1 MQKAN
6 NNFTVEALVAKYR
19 NFVDEHCP
27 KSCEFDGVHEFV
39 MPYNDEAEEQ
49 LLATLYKRV
58 AGENADQAILE
69 ALSKYVA
76 DFYVD
81 ALKETEL
88 VFLANHFSEVSES
101 IFDCLY
107 HNLRTTLDFSL
118 EKPSKVAYDT
128 LTTAKIGTGKTIFIA
143 NSGFGDIAMLFPG
156 CTIKGYSSEEENY
169 KSEAWAL
176 GQIRLFAAGIKSE
189 IKPFYEDTKNSQ
201 YMSDVDI
208 AIFGTDDC
216 YSDLF
221 FNGSEH
227 LFLYMKPNSEFL
239 LFLDKQNAAGNSM
252 AGLTKMLVEKKCIYS
267 IVSFEEPNAILSTT
281 QTTICVRANKST
293 SDVVCIKNNA
303 TGEQMQ
309 LSANMLDPTILWPSY
324 YLTAKPKEG
333 ISLSEI
339 VSFLDFRP
347 KKKEDIVF
355 KKTTFNDE
363 KECIEWILSDKEK
376 TIPVIA
382 PINLSTGYEDAE
394 LYEAQLKQA
403 GDPLF
408 EKLLGWLGK
417 ISQPCV
423 FCYGRKDKFI
433 AGYIRKIPSEGI
445 VAYRQ
450 LVCLVPKKGI
460 DVRYVAALLLTPEVR
475 NQIISICEGEVDAH
489 LFPLIMDK
497 IIVPNHTD
505 LERATF
511 LSEANYNAF
520 ESSRKELEQEH
531 KSYIKAVHMR
541 KHALTQSASSI
552 EATFYALNAYRERKE
567 GTISDNERISR
578 IAQTTVK
585 DAFEYLSKATKDLLV
600 KLDHI
605 ADVEYTFNKPEW
617 INPEE
622 FVESY
627 IQKHEN
633 GWVNFKPVVKWAK
646 GHNLAD
652 KDLTDLSGETIL
664 HKGEPIYTMM
674 FPRDALKQIL
684 DNIVSNAISHGFI
697 DKSCHNYQLRFSW
710 EIDGTTLKI
719 CVENNGAPIPSD
731 RSTSSLLEYGVS
743 TSLNSNGHH
752 GIGCNEIDGI
762 MRKYDGKIELVS
774 SPDDEFRVKYILT
787 FNRIFSKLFRY
798 ERLRF
803 RLNPSSLG

>member
-1 MQKAN
+1 MQTVN

-27 KSCEFDGVHEFV
+27 KSCESDGVHKFD

-156 CTIKGYSSEEENY
+156 CTIKGYSSEEEICKN
-169 KSEAWAL
+169 KVWAL

-189 IKPFYEDTKNSQ
+189 IKQYSKDTENSQ
-201 YMSDVDI
+201 YMADIDI
-208 AIFGTDDC
+208 AIFGATENSSC
-216 YSDLF
+216 IKAEMLF
-221 FNGSEH
+221 TF
-227 LFLYMKPNSEFL
+227 MPQNSESM
-239 LFLDKQNAAGNSM
+239 LFMNKREAVDLSLANFTTKLAKDKQ
-252 AGLTKMLVEKKCIYS
+252 IYS
-267 IVSFEEPNAILSTT
+267 IVSLKETEETQARSTEKR
-281 QTTICVRANKST
+281 IFLHVNKAVNS
-293 SDVVCIKNNA
+293 SICIKNA
-303 TGEQMQ
+303 VTGKETKISPD
-309 LSANMLDPTILWPSY
+309 LLNPEILWPSY

-333 ISLSEI
+333 MSLSEI
-339 VSFLDFRP
+339 VSFQDLKP
-347 KKKEDIVF
+347 KNKEDIVF
-355 KKTTFNDE
+355 KKTRFNDE

-376 TIPVIA
+376 NILVVA
-382 PINLSTGYEDAE
+382 PTNLSTRYEDAKLCKE
-394 LYEAQLKQA
+394 NLHPA
-403 GDPLF
+403 GTPLF
-408 EKLLGWLGK
+408 EKQLGLLSN
-417 ISQPCV
+417 IMQPCV
-423 FCYGRKDKFI
+423 LLFGRKDKLV
-433 AGYIRKIPSEGI
+433 AGYIKDLPSEGI
-445 VAYRQ
+445 VAYW
-450 LVCLVPKKGI
+450 LFACLVPKEGI

-475 NQIISICEGEVDAH
+475 NQIISICEGEVDAQ
-489 LFPLIMDK
+489 LFPLIKDK

-531 KSYIKAVHMR
+531 ESYIKAVRMR
-541 KHALTQSASSI
+541 KHALTQSASAI
-552 EATFYALNAYRERKE
+552 EATFYALNAYRERQN
-567 GTISDNERISR
+567 GTISDNERISH
-578 IAQTTVK
+578 IKQTTVK
-585 DAFEYLSKATKDLLV
+585 DAFEYLSMATKDLLV

-605 ADVEYTFNKPEW
+605 ADVEYTFTKPEW

-697 DKSCHNYQLRFSW
+697 DKSYHNYQLRFSW
-710 EIDGTTLKI
+710 ETDGTALKM

-752 GIGCNEIDGI
+752 GIGCNEIDSI

-787 FNRIFSKLFRY
+787 FNRTNILKTL
-798 ERLRF
+798 
-803 RLNPSSLG
+803 

>member
-1 MQKAN
+1 MQTVN

-27 KSCEFDGVHEFV
+27 KSCESDGVHEFA

-58 AGENADQAILE
+58 AGENADSNILE
-69 ALSKYVA
+69 ALSKYTEE
-76 DFYVD
+76 FY
-81 ALKETEL
+81 AKGLNETEL
-88 VFLANHFSEVSES
+88 TFLTNNFAEVSTY
-101 IFDCLY
+101 IFSYFADKYYREHLV
-107 HNLRTTLDFSL
+107 SL
-118 EKPSKVAYDT
+118 LNKPTKKVNEIIAS
-128 LTTAKIGTGKTIFIA
+128 AKIEDGETIFIA
-143 NSGFGDIAMLFPG
+143 NSGFGDLAMLFPN
-156 CTIKGYSSEEENY
+156 CIIKGYSFVVKRPYINEI
-169 KSEAWAL
+169 WAL

-208 AIFGTDDC
+208 AIFG
-216 YSDLF
+216 YSYLF

-227 LFLYMKPNSEFL
+227 LFQYMKPNSEFL

-252 AGLTKMLVEKKCIYS
+252 AGLGKMLVEKKCIYS
-267 IVSFEEPNAILSTT
+267 IVSFEEPNTILSTT
-281 QTTICVRANKST
+281 KTTICVRANKST

-324 YLTAKPKEG
+324 YLTEKPKEG

-347 KKKEDIVF
+347 KKKEDLVF

-382 PINLSTGYEDAE
+382 PINLSTRYEDAE

-408 EKLLGWLGK
+408 EKFLGWLGK
-417 ISQPCV
+417 ISRPCV
-423 FCYGRKDKFI
+423 FCYGRKDKFV

-475 NQIISICEGEVDAH
+475 NQIISICEGEVDAQ

-531 KSYIKAVHMR
+531 KSYIKAVRMR

-552 EATFYALNAYRERKE
+552 KATFNALNAYRISQN
-567 GTISDNERISR
+567 GTISDNERITP
-578 IAQTTVK
+578 IKQTTVK
-585 DAFEYLSKATKDLLV
+585 DAFEYLSSATKDLLV

-605 ADVEYTFNKPEW
+605 ADVEYTFTKPEW

-633 GWVNFKPVVKWAK
+633 GWVNFKPVVTWSK
-646 GHNLAD
+646 GHNLA
-652 KDLTDLSGETIL
+652 KQDLKDLSGEIIL
-664 HKGEPIYTMM
+664 HKGEPIHTML
-674 FPRDALKQIL
+674 FPKDALKQVL
-684 DNIVSNAISHGFI
+684 DNIVSNAISHGFK
-697 DKSCHNYQLRFSW
+697 DESRNDYLLRFSW
-710 EIDGTTLKI
+710 ETDGIALKM
-719 CVENNGAPIPSD
+719 CVENNGLPIPAD

-762 MRKYDGKIELVS
+762 MRKYDGNVELVP
-774 SPDDEFRVKYILT
+774 SPEDEFKVKYVLT
-787 FNRIFSKLFRY
+787 FNRTNTLKTL
-798 ERLRF
+798 
-803 RLNPSSLG
+803 

>member
-1 MQKAN
+1 MQTVN

-27 KSCEFDGVHEFV
+27 KESYWDPKEGNISGPLDPIDC
-39 MPYNDEAEEQ
+39 YAEAH
-49 LLATLYKRV
+49 LLVTLYKRI
-58 AGENADQAILE
+58 AGENTDQNILE
-69 ALSKYVA
+69 ALSKYTA
-76 DFYVD
+76 AFYTN
-81 ALKETEL
+81 ALNEEEMD
-88 VFLANHFSEVSES
+88 FLANHFSKVSTF
-101 IFDCLY
+101 IFNNFADKY
-107 HNLRTTLDFSL
+107 TKGWIGRPTQKVYEII
-118 EKPSKVAYDT
+118 EKLKKVEA
-128 LTTAKIGTGKTIFIA
+128 GKTIFIGGA
-143 NSGFGDIAMLFPG
+143 GLCDMALQFPN
-156 CTIKGYSSEEENY
+156 CTIKGYSEYDFFEEHIGDKEM
-169 KSEAWAL
+169 WAL

-189 IKPFYEDTKNSQ
+189 IKPFHEDTKNSQ

-208 AIFGTDDC
+208 AIFDTADR
-216 YSDLF
+216 YSYPF
-221 FNGSEH
+221 SNGSEH
-227 LFLYMKPNSEFL
+227 LFQYMKPNSKFL

-267 IVSFEEPNAILSTT
+267 IVSFEEPNAIFGTNTT
-281 QTTICVRANKST
+281 KTTICVCANKAVSN
-293 SDVVCIKNNA
+293 VVCIKNDA
-303 TGEQMQ
+303 TGDLIQ

-324 YLTAKPKEG
+324 YLTAKSKEG
-333 ISLSEI
+333 IALSEI
-339 VSFLDFRP
+339 VSFQDLKP
-347 KKKEDIVF
+347 KNMEDIVF

-376 TIPVIA
+376 NILVVA
-382 PINLSTGYEDAE
+382 PTNLSTRYEDAKLCKE
-394 LYEAQLKQA
+394 NLHPA

-408 EKLLGWLGK
+408 EKQLGLLCN
-417 ISQPCV
+417 IMQPCV
-423 FCYGRKDKFI
+423 LLYGRKDKLV
-433 AGYIRKIPSEGI
+433 AGYIKDLPSEGI

-450 LVCLVPKKGI
+450 FACLVPKEGI
-460 DVRYVAALLLTPEVR
+460 DVRYVAALLLTPEVK
-475 NQIISICEGEVDAH
+475 NQIMSICEGEVDAQ

-531 KSYIKAVHMR
+531 KSYIKAVRMR

-552 EATFYALNAYRERKE
+552 EATFYALNAYRERKN

-585 DAFEYLSKATKDLLV
+585 DAFEYLSMATKDLLV

-605 ADVEYTFNKPEW
+605 ADVEYTFTKPEW

-697 DKSCHNYQLRFSW
+697 DKSYHNYQLRFSW
-710 EIDGTTLKI
+710 ETDGTALKM

-752 GIGCNEIDGI
+752 GIGCNEIDSI

-787 FNRIFSKLFRY
+787 FNRTNILKTL
-798 ERLRF
+798 
-803 RLNPSSLG
+803 

>member
-1 MQKAN
+1 MQTVN

-27 KSCEFDGVHEFV
+27 KESYWDPKEGNISGPLDPIDC
-39 MPYNDEAEEQ
+39 YAEAH
-49 LLATLYKRV
+49 LLVTLYKRI
-58 AGENADQAILE
+58 AGENTDQNILE
-69 ALSKYVA
+69 ALSKYTA
-76 DFYVD
+76 AFYTN
-81 ALKETEL
+81 ALNEEEMD
-88 VFLANHFSEVSES
+88 FLANHFSKVSTF
-101 IFDCLY
+101 IFNNFADKY
-107 HNLRTTLDFSL
+107 TKGWIGRPTQKVYEII
-118 EKPSKVAYDT
+118 EKLKKVEA
-128 LTTAKIGTGKTIFIA
+128 GKTIFIGGA
-143 NSGFGDIAMLFPG
+143 GLCDMALLFPN
-156 CTIKGYSSEEENY
+156 CTIKGYSEYGFFEELSGDKEM
-169 KSEAWAL
+169 WAL

-189 IKPFYEDTKNSQ
+189 IKPFHEDTKNSQ

-208 AIFGTDDC
+208 AIFDTADR
-216 YSDLF
+216 YSYPF
-221 FNGSEH
+221 SNGSEH
-227 LFLYMKPNSEFL
+227 LFQYMKPNSKFL

-267 IVSFEEPNAILSTT
+267 IVSFEEPNAIFGTNTT
-281 QTTICVRANKST
+281 KTTICVCANKAVSN
-293 SDVVCIKNNA
+293 VVCIKNDA
-303 TGEQMQ
+303 TGDLIQ

-324 YLTAKPKEG
+324 YLTAKSKEG
-333 ISLSEI
+333 IALSEI
-339 VSFLDFRP
+339 VSFQDLKP
-347 KKKEDIVF
+347 KNMEDIVF

-376 TIPVIA
+376 NILVVA
-382 PINLSTGYEDAE
+382 PTNLSTRYEDAKLCKE
-394 LYEAQLKQA
+394 ILHPA

-408 EKLLGWLGK
+408 EKQLGLLCN
-417 ISQPCV
+417 IMQPCV
-423 FCYGRKDKFI
+423 LLYGRKDKLV
-433 AGYIRKIPSEGI
+433 AGYIKDLPSEGI

-450 LVCLVPKKGI
+450 FACLVPKEGI
-460 DVRYVAALLLTPEVR
+460 DVRYVAALLLTPEVK
-475 NQIISICEGEVDAH
+475 NQIMSICEGEVDAQ

-531 KSYIKAVHMR
+531 KSYIKAVRMR

-552 EATFYALNAYRERKE
+552 EATFYALNAYRERKN

-605 ADVEYTFNKPEW
+605 ADVEYTFTKPEW

-697 DKSCHNYQLRFSW
+697 DKSYHNYQLRFSW
-710 EIDGTTLKI
+710 ETDGTALKM

-787 FNRIFSKLFRY
+787 FNRTNILKTL
-798 ERLRF
+798 
-803 RLNPSSLG
+803 

>member
-1 MQKAN
+1 MQTVN

-27 KSCEFDGVHEFV
+27 KSCESDGVHKFD

-156 CTIKGYSSEEENY
+156 CTIKGYSSEEEICKN
-169 KSEAWAL
+169 KVWAL

-189 IKPFYEDTKNSQ
+189 IKQYSKDTENSQ
-201 YMSDVDI
+201 YMADIDI
-208 AIFGTDDC
+208 AIFGATENSSC
-216 YSDLF
+216 IKAEMLF
-221 FNGSEH
+221 TF
-227 LFLYMKPNSEFL
+227 MPQNSESM
-239 LFLDKQNAAGNSM
+239 LFMNKREAVDLSLANFTTKLAKDKQ
-252 AGLTKMLVEKKCIYS
+252 IYS
-267 IVSFEEPNAILSTT
+267 IVSLKETEETQARSTEKR
-281 QTTICVRANKST
+281 IFLHVNKAVNS
-293 SDVVCIKNNA
+293 SICIKNA
-303 TGEQMQ
+303 VTGKETKISPD
-309 LSANMLDPTILWPSY
+309 LLNPEILWPSY

-333 ISLSEI
+333 MSLSEI
-339 VSFLDFRP
+339 VSFQDLKP
-347 KKKEDIVF
+347 KNKEDIVF
-355 KKTTFNDE
+355 KKTRFNDE

-376 TIPVIA
+376 NILVVA
-382 PINLSTGYEDAE
+382 PTNLSTRYEDAKLCKE
-394 LYEAQLKQA
+394 NLHPA
-403 GDPLF
+403 GTPLF
-408 EKLLGWLGK
+408 EKQLGLLSN
-417 ISQPCV
+417 IMQPCV
-423 FCYGRKDKFI
+423 LLFGRKDKLV
-433 AGYIRKIPSEGI
+433 AGYIKDLPSEGI
-445 VAYRQ
+445 VAYW
-450 LVCLVPKKGI
+450 LFACLVPKEGI

-475 NQIISICEGEVDAH
+475 NQIISICEGEVDAQ

-531 KSYIKAVHMR
+531 ESYIKAVRMR
-541 KHALTQSASSI
+541 KHALTQSASAI
-552 EATFYALNAYRERKE
+552 EATFYALNAYRERQN
-567 GTISDNERISR
+567 GTISDNERISH
-578 IAQTTVK
+578 IKQTTVK
-585 DAFEYLSKATKDLLV
+585 DAFEYLSMATKDLLV

-605 ADVEYTFNKPEW
+605 ADVEYTFTKPEW

-664 HKGEPIYTMM
+664 HKGEPIYTIM

-697 DKSCHNYQLRFSW
+697 DKSYHNYQLRFSW
-710 EIDGTTLKI
+710 ETDGTALKM

-752 GIGCNEIDGI
+752 GIGCNEIDSI

-787 FNRIFSKLFRY
+787 FNRTNILKTL
-798 ERLRF
+798 
-803 RLNPSSLG
+803 

>member
-1 MQKAN
+1 MQTVN

-27 KSCEFDGVHEFV
+27 KSCESDGVHKFD

-76 DFYVD
+76 EFYVD

-156 CTIKGYSSEEENY
+156 CTIKGYSSEEEICKN
-169 KSEAWAL
+169 KVWAL

-189 IKPFYEDTKNSQ
+189 IKQYSKDTENSQ
-201 YMSDVDI
+201 YMADIDI
-208 AIFGTDDC
+208 AIFGATENSSC
-216 YSDLF
+216 IKAEMLF
-221 FNGSEH
+221 TF
-227 LFLYMKPNSEFL
+227 MPQNSESM
-239 LFLDKQNAAGNSM
+239 LFMNKREAVDLSLANFTTKLAKDKQ
-252 AGLTKMLVEKKCIYS
+252 IYS
-267 IVSFEEPNAILSTT
+267 IVSLKETEETQARSTEKR
-281 QTTICVRANKST
+281 IFLHVNKAVNS
-293 SDVVCIKNNA
+293 SICIKNA
-303 TGEQMQ
+303 VTGKETKISPD
-309 LSANMLDPTILWPSY
+309 LLNPEILWPSY

-333 ISLSEI
+333 MSLSEI
-339 VSFLDFRP
+339 VSFQDLKP
-347 KKKEDIVF
+347 KNKEDIVF
-355 KKTTFNDE
+355 KKTRFNDE

-376 TIPVIA
+376 NILVVA
-382 PINLSTGYEDAE
+382 PTNLSTRYEDAKLCKE
-394 LYEAQLKQA
+394 NLHPA
-403 GDPLF
+403 GTPLF
-408 EKLLGWLGK
+408 EKQLGLLSN
-417 ISQPCV
+417 IMQPCV
-423 FCYGRKDKFI
+423 LLFGRKDKLV
-433 AGYIRKIPSEGI
+433 AGYIKDLPSEGI
-445 VAYRQ
+445 VAYW
-450 LVCLVPKKGI
+450 LFACLVPKEGI

-475 NQIISICEGEVDAH
+475 NQIISICEGEVDAQ

-531 KSYIKAVHMR
+531 ESYIKAVRMR
-541 KHALTQSASSI
+541 KHALTQSASAI
-552 EATFYALNAYRERKE
+552 EATFYALNAYRERQN
-567 GTISDNERISR
+567 GTISDNERISH
-578 IAQTTVK
+578 IKQTTVK
-585 DAFEYLSKATKDLLV
+585 DAFEYLSMATKDLLV

-605 ADVEYTFNKPEW
+605 ADVEYTFTKPEW

-697 DKSCHNYQLRFSW
+697 DKSYHNYQLRFSW
-710 EIDGTTLKI
+710 ETDGTALKM

-752 GIGCNEIDGI
+752 GIGCNEIDSI

-787 FNRIFSKLFRY
+787 FNRTNILKTL
-798 ERLRF
+798 
-803 RLNPSSLG
+803 

>member
-1 MQKAN
+1 MQTVN

-27 KSCEFDGVHEFV
+27 KESYWDPKEGNISGPFD
-39 MPYNDEAEEQ
+39 PIDCYAEAH
-49 LLATLYKRV
+49 LLVTLYKRI
-58 AGENADQAILE
+58 AGENTDQNILE

-76 DFYVD
+76 AFYTN
-81 ALKETEL
+81 ALNEEEMD
-88 VFLANHFSEVSES
+88 FLANHFSKVSTF
-101 IFDCLY
+101 IFNNFADKY
-107 HNLRTTLDFSL
+107 TKGWISRPTQKVYEII
-118 EKPSKVAYDT
+118 EKLKKVEA
-128 LTTAKIGTGKTIFIA
+128 GKTIFIGGA
-143 NSGFGDIAMLFPG
+143 GLCDMALLFPN
-156 CTIKGYSSEEENY
+156 CTIKGYSEYGFFEELSGDKEM
-169 KSEAWAL
+169 WAL

-189 IKPFYEDTKNSQ
+189 IKPLYEDTKNSQ

-208 AIFGTDDC
+208 AIFDTADR
-216 YSDLF
+216 YSYPF
-221 FNGSEH
+221 SNGSEH
-227 LFLYMKPNSEFL
+227 LFQYMKPNSEFL

-267 IVSFEEPNAILSTT
+267 IVSFEEPNTILSTT
-281 QTTICVRANKST
+281 KTTICVRANKST

-324 YLTAKPKEG
+324 YLTEKPKEG

-347 KKKEDIVF
+347 KKKEDLVF

-408 EKLLGWLGK
+408 EKFLGWLGK
-417 ISQPCV
+417 ISLPCV
-423 FCYGRKDKFI
+423 FCYGRKDKFV

-475 NQIISICEGEVDAH
+475 NQIISICEGEVDAQ

-511 LSEANYNAF
+511 LSEANYQAIEASKKKME
-520 ESSRKELEQEH
+520 ESLNEK
-531 KSYIKAVHMR
+531 KSEYINEVRMR
-541 KHALTQSASSI
+541 KHDMRPHLRQMTSSERLMLYYLDNTNDIEDLIKLLKKQLFTSHNALQSLSELVEHLSNEERFGEPESVNLNDYFHNI
-552 EATFYALNAYRERKE
+552 EKNSE
-567 GTISDNERISR
+567 
-578 IAQTTVK
+578 
-585 DAFEYLSKATKDLLV
+585 
-600 KLDHI
+600 
-605 ADVEYTFNKPEW
+605 
-617 INPEE
+617 
-622 FVESY
+622 
-627 IQKHEN
+627 
-633 GWVNFKPVVKWAK
+633 VNFTIKVSCEKALAQKEKEIEELKEKNKKENVPSMQGMDEKSITECSLDVYIAPVDLDRIVNNIIENARRHGGLSDGRKTDYYISIDVKIDYQRDMYQIDFSNNGKPLPK
-646 GHNLAD
+646 GMTKERYGL
-652 KDLTDLSGETIL
+652 
-664 HKGEPIYTMM
+664 KGEKAGPNAGTGSGGY
-674 FPRDALKQIL
+674 
-684 DNIVSNAISHGFI
+684 IV
-697 DKSCHNYQLRFSW
+697 KSIVEHYGGDFDLFS
-710 EIDGTTLKI
+710 T
-719 CVENNGAPIPSD
+719 
-731 RSTSSLLEYGVS
+731 
-743 TSLNSNGHH
+743 
-752 GIGCNEIDGI
+752 DGI
-762 MRKYDGKIELVS
+762 TTIRIYLPKYL
-774 SPDDEFRVKYILT
+774 
-787 FNRIFSKLFRY
+787 
-798 ERLRF
+798 
-803 RLNPSSLG
+803 

>member
-1 MQKAN
+1 MQTVN

-27 KSCEFDGVHEFV
+27 KSCESDGVHKFD

-156 CTIKGYSSEEENY
+156 CTIKGYSSEEEICKN
-169 KSEAWAL
+169 KVWAL

-189 IKPFYEDTKNSQ
+189 IKQYSKDTENSQ
-201 YMSDVDI
+201 YMADIDI
-208 AIFGTDDC
+208 AIFGATENSSC
-216 YSDLF
+216 IKAEMLF
-221 FNGSEH
+221 TF
-227 LFLYMKPNSEFL
+227 MPQNSESM
-239 LFLDKQNAAGNSM
+239 LFMNKREAVDLSLANFTTKLAKDKQ
-252 AGLTKMLVEKKCIYS
+252 IYS
-267 IVSFEEPNAILSTT
+267 IVSLKETEETQARSTEKR
-281 QTTICVRANKST
+281 IFLHVNKAVNS
-293 SDVVCIKNNA
+293 SICIKNA
-303 TGEQMQ
+303 VTGKETKISPD
-309 LSANMLDPTILWPSY
+309 LLNPEILWPSY

-333 ISLSEI
+333 MSLSEI
-339 VSFLDFRP
+339 VSFQDLKP
-347 KKKEDIVF
+347 KNKEDIVF
-355 KKTTFNDE
+355 KKTRFNDE

-376 TIPVIA
+376 NILVVA
-382 PINLSTGYEDAE
+382 PTNLSTRYEDAKLCKE
-394 LYEAQLKQA
+394 NLHPA
-403 GDPLF
+403 GTPLF
-408 EKLLGWLGK
+408 EKQLGLLSN
-417 ISQPCV
+417 IMQPCV
-423 FCYGRKDKFI
+423 LLFGRKDKLV
-433 AGYIRKIPSEGI
+433 AGYIKDLPSEGI
-445 VAYRQ
+445 VAYW
-450 LVCLVPKKGI
+450 LFACLVPKEGI

-475 NQIISICEGEVDAH
+475 NQIISICEGEVDAQ

-531 KSYIKAVHMR
+531 ESYIKAVRMR
-541 KHALTQSASSI
+541 KHALTQSTSAI
-552 EATFYALNAYRERKE
+552 EATFYALNAYRERQN
-567 GTISDNERISR
+567 GTISDNERISH
-578 IAQTTVK
+578 IKQTTVK
-585 DAFEYLSKATKDLLV
+585 DAFEYLSMATKDLLV

-605 ADVEYTFNKPEW
+605 ADVEYTFTKPEW

-697 DKSCHNYQLRFSW
+697 DKSYHNYQLRFSW
-710 EIDGTTLKI
+710 ETDGTALKM

-752 GIGCNEIDGI
+752 GIGCNEIDSI

-787 FNRIFSKLFRY
+787 FNRTNILKTL
-798 ERLRF
+798 
-803 RLNPSSLG
+803 

>member
-1 MQKAN
+1 MQTVN

-27 KSCEFDGVHEFV
+27 KSCESDGVHEFA

-76 DFYVD
+76 DFYID

-88 VFLANHFSEVSES
+88 AFLANHFSEVSES

-128 LTTAKIGTGKTIFIA
+128 LSTAKIGTGKTIFIT

-156 CTIKGYSSEEENY
+156 CTIKGYSSEKEICKN
-169 KSEAWAL
+169 KVWAL

-189 IKPFYEDTKNSQ
+189 IKQYSKDTENSQ
-201 YMSDVDI
+201 YMADIDI
-208 AIFGTDDC
+208 AIFGATKISSC
-216 YSDLF
+216 IKAEMLF
-221 FNGSEH
+221 S
-227 LFLYMKPNSEFL
+227 LMPQNSEL
-239 LFLDKQNAAGNSM
+239 MLFMDKREAVDHSLANFTTKLAKDKQ
-252 AGLTKMLVEKKCIYS
+252 IYS
-267 IVSFEEPNAILSTT
+267 IVSLKETEETQAGSTEKR
-281 QTTICVRANKST
+281 IFLHVNKAVNS
-293 SDVVCIKNNA
+293 SICIKNA
-303 TGEQMQ
+303 VTGKETKISPD
-309 LSANMLDPTILWPSY
+309 LLNPEILWPSY

-333 ISLSEI
+333 MSLSEI
-339 VSFLDFRP
+339 VSFQDLKP
-347 KKKEDIVF
+347 KNKEDIVF
-355 KKTTFNDE
+355 KKTRFNDE

-376 TIPVIA
+376 NILVVA
-382 PINLSTGYEDAE
+382 PTNLSTRYEDTKLCKENLHPAD
-394 LYEAQLKQA
+394 
-403 GDPLF
+403 DPLF
-408 EKLLGWLGK
+408 EKQLGLFSN
-417 ISQPCV
+417 IMQPCV
-423 FCYGRKDKFI
+423 LLFGRKDKLV
-433 AGYIRKIPSEGI
+433 AGYIKDLPSEGI

-450 LVCLVPKKGI
+450 FACLVPKEGI
-460 DVRYVAALLLTPEVR
+460 DVRYVAALLLIPEVR
-475 NQIISICEGEVDAH
+475 NQIMSICEGEVDAQ

-531 KSYIKAVHMR
+531 KSYIKAVRMR
-541 KHALTQSASSI
+541 KHALTQSASAI
-552 EATFYALNAYRERKE
+552 EATFYALNAYRERQN

-578 IAQTTVK
+578 IKQTTVK
-585 DAFEYLSKATKDLLV
+585 DAFEYLSMATKDLLV

-605 ADVEYTFNKPEW
+605 ADVEYTFTKPEW

-622 FVESY
+622 FIESY

-633 GWVNFKPVVKWAK
+633 GWVNFKPVVKWTK

-664 HKGEPIYTMM
+664 RKGEPIYTMM

-684 DNIVSNAISHGFI
+684 DNIVSNAISHGFK
-697 DKSCHNYQLRFSW
+697 DESRNDYQLRFSW
-710 EIDGTTLKI
+710 ETDGIALKM
-719 CVENNGAPIPSD
+719 CVENNGLPIPAD

-774 SPDDEFRVKYILT
+774 SPDGEFRVKYILT
-787 FNRIFSKLFRY
+787 FNRTNILKTL
-798 ERLRF
+798 
-803 RLNPSSLG
+803 

>member
-1 MQKAN
+1 M
-6 NNFTVEALVAKYR
+6 
-19 NFVDEHCP
+19 
-27 KSCEFDGVHEFV
+27 
-39 MPYNDEAEEQ
+39 
-49 LLATLYKRV
+49 
-58 AGENADQAILE
+58 
-69 ALSKYVA
+69 
-76 DFYVD
+76 
-81 ALKETEL
+81 
-88 VFLANHFSEVSES
+88 
-101 IFDCLY
+101 
-107 HNLRTTLDFSL
+107 
-118 EKPSKVAYDT
+118 
-128 LTTAKIGTGKTIFIA
+128 LT
-143 NSGFGDIAMLFPG
+143 
-156 CTIKGYSSEEENY
+156 
-169 KSEAWAL
+169 
-176 GQIRLFAAGIKSE
+176 
-189 IKPFYEDTKNSQ
+189 
-201 YMSDVDI
+201 
-208 AIFGTDDC
+208 
-216 YSDLF
+216 
-221 FNGSEH
+221 
-227 LFLYMKPNSEFL
+227 
-239 LFLDKQNAAGNSM
+239 
-252 AGLTKMLVEKKCIYS
+252 
-267 IVSFEEPNAILSTT
+267 
-281 QTTICVRANKST
+281 
-293 SDVVCIKNNA
+293 
-303 TGEQMQ
+303 
-309 LSANMLDPTILWPSY
+309 
-324 YLTAKPKEG
+324 
-333 ISLSEI
+333 
-339 VSFLDFRP
+339 
-347 KKKEDIVF
+347 
-355 KKTTFNDE
+355 E
-363 KECIEWILSDKEK
+363 KEKWILSDKEK
-376 TIPVIA
+376 TIPVIV
-382 PINLSTGYEDAE
+382 PINLSSGYEDAE

-408 EKLLGWLGK
+408 EKFLGWLGK
-417 ISQPCV
+417 ISLPCV
-423 FCYGRKDKFI
+423 FCYGRKDKFV

-475 NQIISICEGEVDAH
+475 NQIISICEGEVDAQ

-531 KSYIKAVHMR
+531 KSYIKAVRMR

-552 EATFYALNAYRERKE
+552 EATFYALNAYRERKN

-605 ADVEYTFNKPEW
+605 ADVEYTFTKPEW

-697 DKSCHNYQLRFSW
+697 DKSYHNYQLRFSW
-710 EIDGTTLKI
+710 ETDGTALKM

-743 TSLNSNGHH
+743 TSLNSKGHH
-752 GIGCNEIDGI
+752 GIGCNEIDSI

-787 FNRIFSKLFRY
+787 FNRTNILKTL
-798 ERLRF
+798 
-803 RLNPSSLG
+803 

>member
-1 MQKAN
+1 MQTVN

-27 KSCEFDGVHEFV
+27 KSCESDGVHKFD

-156 CTIKGYSSEEENY
+156 CTIKGYSSEEEICKN
-169 KSEAWAL
+169 KVWAL

-189 IKPFYEDTKNSQ
+189 IKQYSKDTENSQ
-201 YMSDVDI
+201 YMADIDI
-208 AIFGTDDC
+208 AIFGATENSSC
-216 YSDLF
+216 IKAEMLF
-221 FNGSEH
+221 TF
-227 LFLYMKPNSEFL
+227 MPQNSESM
-239 LFLDKQNAAGNSM
+239 LFMNKREAVDLSLANFTTKLAKDKQ
-252 AGLTKMLVEKKCIYS
+252 IYS
-267 IVSFEEPNAILSTT
+267 IVSLKETEETQARSTEKR
-281 QTTICVRANKST
+281 IFLHVNKAVNS
-293 SDVVCIKNNA
+293 SICIKNA
-303 TGEQMQ
+303 VTGKETKISPD
-309 LSANMLDPTILWPSY
+309 LLNPEILWPSY

-333 ISLSEI
+333 MSLSEI
-339 VSFLDFRP
+339 VSFQDLKP
-347 KKKEDIVF
+347 KNKEDIVF
-355 KKTTFNDE
+355 KKTRFNDE

-376 TIPVIA
+376 NILVVA
-382 PINLSTGYEDAE
+382 PTNLSTRYEDAKLCKE
-394 LYEAQLKQA
+394 NLHPA
-403 GDPLF
+403 GTPLF
-408 EKLLGWLGK
+408 EKQLGLLSN
-417 ISQPCV
+417 IMQPCV
-423 FCYGRKDKFI
+423 LLFGRKDKLV
-433 AGYIRKIPSEGI
+433 AGYIKDLPSEGI
-445 VAYRQ
+445 VAYW
-450 LVCLVPKKGI
+450 LFACFVPKEGI

-475 NQIISICEGEVDAH
+475 NQIISICEGEVDAQ

-531 KSYIKAVHMR
+531 ESYIKAVRMR
-541 KHALTQSASSI
+541 KHALTQSASAI
-552 EATFYALNAYRERKE
+552 EATFYALNAYRERQN

-578 IAQTTVK
+578 IKQTTVK
-585 DAFEYLSKATKDLLV
+585 DSFEYLSMATKDLLV

-605 ADVEYTFNKPEW
+605 ADVEYTFTKPEW

-652 KDLTDLSGETIL
+652 KDLTDLSEEIIL
-664 HKGEPIYTMM
+664 HKGDPIYTMM

-684 DNIVSNAISHGFI
+684 DNIVSNAISHGFK
-697 DKSCHNYQLRFSW
+697 DESRHDYQLRFSW
-710 EIDGTTLKI
+710 ETDGTALKI

-752 GIGCNEIDGI
+752 GIGCNEIDSI
-762 MRKYDGKIELVS
+762 MRKYDGMIELVS

-787 FNRIFSKLFRY
+787 FNRTNILKTL
-798 ERLRF
+798 
-803 RLNPSSLG
+803 

>member
-1 MQKAN
+1 MQTVN

-27 KSCEFDGVHEFV
+27 KSCESDGVHKFD

-156 CTIKGYSSEEENY
+156 CTIKGYSSEEEICKN
-169 KSEAWAL
+169 KVWAL

-189 IKPFYEDTKNSQ
+189 IKQYSKDTENSQ
-201 YMSDVDI
+201 YMADIDI
-208 AIFGTDDC
+208 AIFGATENSSC
-216 YSDLF
+216 IKAEMLF
-221 FNGSEH
+221 TF
-227 LFLYMKPNSEFL
+227 MPQNSESM
-239 LFLDKQNAAGNSM
+239 LFMNKREAVDLSLANFTTKLAKDKQ
-252 AGLTKMLVEKKCIYS
+252 IYS
-267 IVSFEEPNAILSTT
+267 IVSLKETEETQARSTEKR
-281 QTTICVRANKST
+281 IFLHVNKAVNS
-293 SDVVCIKNNA
+293 SICIKNA
-303 TGEQMQ
+303 VTGKETKISPD
-309 LSANMLDPTILWPSY
+309 LLNPEILWPSY

-333 ISLSEI
+333 MSLSEI
-339 VSFLDFRP
+339 VSFQDLKP
-347 KKKEDIVF
+347 KNKEDIVF
-355 KKTTFNDE
+355 KKTRFNDE

-376 TIPVIA
+376 NILVVA
-382 PINLSTGYEDAE
+382 PTNLSTRYEDAKLCKE
-394 LYEAQLKQA
+394 NLHPA
-403 GDPLF
+403 GTPLF
-408 EKLLGWLGK
+408 EKQLGLLSN
-417 ISQPCV
+417 IMQPCV
-423 FCYGRKDKFI
+423 LLFGRKDKLV
-433 AGYIRKIPSEGI
+433 AGYIKDLPSEGI
-445 VAYRQ
+445 VAYW
-450 LVCLVPKKGI
+450 LFACFVPKEGI

-475 NQIISICEGEVDAH
+475 NQIISICEGEVDAQ

-531 KSYIKAVHMR
+531 ESYIKAVRMR
-541 KHALTQSASSI
+541 KHALTQSASAI
-552 EATFYALNAYRERKE
+552 EATFYALNAYRERQN

-578 IAQTTVK
+578 IKQTTVK
-585 DAFEYLSKATKDLLV
+585 DAFEYLSMATKDLLV

-605 ADVEYTFNKPEW
+605 ADVEYTFTKPEW

-652 KDLTDLSGETIL
+652 KDLTDLSEEIIL
-664 HKGEPIYTMM
+664 HKGDPIYTMM

-684 DNIVSNAISHGFI
+684 DNIVSNAISHGFK
-697 DKSCHNYQLRFSW
+697 DESRHDYQLRFSW
-710 EIDGTTLKI
+710 ETDGTALKI

-743 TSLNSNGHH
+743 TSLNSNGHY
-752 GIGCNEIDGI
+752 GIGCNEIDSI
-762 MRKYDGKIELVS
+762 MRKYDGMIELVS

-787 FNRIFSKLFRY
+787 FNRTNILKTL
-798 ERLRF
+798 
-803 RLNPSSLG
+803 

>member
-1 MQKAN
+1 
-6 NNFTVEALVAKYR
+6 
-19 NFVDEHCP
+19 
-27 KSCEFDGVHEFV
+27 

-156 CTIKGYSSEEENY
+156 CTIKGYSSEEEICKN
-169 KSEAWAL
+169 KVWAL

-189 IKPFYEDTKNSQ
+189 IKQYSKDTENSQ
-201 YMSDVDI
+201 YMADIDI
-208 AIFGTDDC
+208 AIFGATENSSC
-216 YSDLF
+216 IKAEMLF
-221 FNGSEH
+221 TF
-227 LFLYMKPNSEFL
+227 MPQNSESM
-239 LFLDKQNAAGNSM
+239 LFMNKREAVDLSLANFTTKLAKDKQ
-252 AGLTKMLVEKKCIYS
+252 IYS
-267 IVSFEEPNAILSTT
+267 IVSLKETEETQARSTEKR
-281 QTTICVRANKST
+281 IFLHVNKAVNS
-293 SDVVCIKNNA
+293 SICIKNA
-303 TGEQMQ
+303 VTGKETKISPD
-309 LSANMLDPTILWPSY
+309 LLNPEILWPSY

-333 ISLSEI
+333 MSLSEI
-339 VSFLDFRP
+339 VSFQDLKP
-347 KKKEDIVF
+347 KNKEDIVF
-355 KKTTFNDE
+355 KKTRFNDE

-376 TIPVIA
+376 NILVVA
-382 PINLSTGYEDAE
+382 PTNLSTRYEDAKLCKE
-394 LYEAQLKQA
+394 NLHPA
-403 GDPLF
+403 GTPLF
-408 EKLLGWLGK
+408 EKQLGLLSN
-417 ISQPCV
+417 IMQPCV
-423 FCYGRKDKFI
+423 LLFGRKDKLV
-433 AGYIRKIPSEGI
+433 AGYIKDLPTEGI
-445 VAYRQ
+445 VAYW
-450 LVCLVPKKGI
+450 LFACLVPKEGI

-475 NQIISICEGEVDAH
+475 NQIISICEGEVDAQ

-511 LSEANYNAF
+511 SSETNYNAF

-531 KSYIKAVHMR
+531 ESYIKAVRMR
-541 KHALTQSASSI
+541 KHALTQSASAI
-552 EATFYALNAYRERKE
+552 EATFYALNAYRERQN

-578 IAQTTVK
+578 IKQTTVK
-585 DAFEYLSKATKDLLV
+585 DAFEYLSMATKDLLV

-605 ADVEYTFNKPEW
+605 ADVEYTFTKPEW

-697 DKSCHNYQLRFSW
+697 DKSYHNYQLRFSW
-710 EIDGTTLKI
+710 ETDGTALKM

-752 GIGCNEIDGI
+752 GIGCNEIDSI

-787 FNRIFSKLFRY
+787 FNRTNILKTL
-798 ERLRF
+798 
-803 RLNPSSLG
+803 

>member
-1 MQKAN
+1 MQTVN

-27 KSCEFDGVHEFV
+27 KESYWDPKEGNISGPLDPIDC
-39 MPYNDEAEEQ
+39 YAEAH
-49 LLATLYKRV
+49 LLVTLYKRI
-58 AGENADQAILE
+58 AGENTDQNILE
-69 ALSKYVA
+69 ALSKYTA
-76 DFYVD
+76 AFYTN
-81 ALKETEL
+81 ALNEEEMD
-88 VFLANHFSEVSES
+88 FLANHFSKVSTF
-101 IFDCLY
+101 IFNNFADKY
-107 HNLRTTLDFSL
+107 TKGWIGRPTQKVYEII
-118 EKPSKVAYDT
+118 EKLKKVEA
-128 LTTAKIGTGKTIFIA
+128 GKTIFIGGA
-143 NSGFGDIAMLFPG
+143 GLCDMALLFPN
-156 CTIKGYSSEEENY
+156 CTIKGYSEYGFFEELSGDKEM
-169 KSEAWAL
+169 WAL

-189 IKPFYEDTKNSQ
+189 IKPFHEDTKNSQ

-208 AIFGTDDC
+208 AIFDTADR
-216 YSDLF
+216 YSYPF
-221 FNGSEH
+221 SNGSEH
-227 LFLYMKPNSEFL
+227 LFQYMKPNSKFL

-267 IVSFEEPNAILSTT
+267 IVSFEEPNAIFGTNTT
-281 QTTICVRANKST
+281 KTTICVCANKAVSN
-293 SDVVCIKNNA
+293 VVCIKNDA
-303 TGEQMQ
+303 TGDLIQ

-324 YLTAKPKEG
+324 YLTAKSKEG
-333 ISLSEI
+333 IALSEI
-339 VSFLDFRP
+339 VSFQDLKP
-347 KKKEDIVF
+347 KNMEDIVF

-376 TIPVIA
+376 NILVVA
-382 PINLSTGYEDAE
+382 PTNLSTRYEDAKLCKE
-394 LYEAQLKQA
+394 ILHPA

-408 EKLLGWLGK
+408 EKQLGLLCN
-417 ISQPCV
+417 IMQPCV
-423 FCYGRKDKFI
+423 LLYGRKDKLV
-433 AGYIRKIPSEGI
+433 AGYIKDLPSEGI

-450 LVCLVPKKGI
+450 FACLVPKEGI
-460 DVRYVAALLLTPEVR
+460 DVRYVAALLLTPEVK
-475 NQIISICEGEVDAH
+475 NQIMSICEGEVDAQ

-531 KSYIKAVHMR
+531 KSYIKAVRMR

-552 EATFYALNAYRERKE
+552 EATFYALNAYRERKN

-605 ADVEYTFNKPEW
+605 ADVEYTFTKPEW

-697 DKSCHNYQLRFSW
+697 DKSYHNYQLRFSW
-710 EIDGTTLKI
+710 ETDGTALKM

-752 GIGCNEIDGI
+752 GIGCNEIDSI

-787 FNRIFSKLFRY
+787 FNRTNILKTL
-798 ERLRF
+798 
-803 RLNPSSLG
+803 

>member
-1 MQKAN
+1 MQTVN

-27 KSCEFDGVHEFV
+27 KESYWDPKEGNISGPLDPIDC
-39 MPYNDEAEEQ
+39 YAEAH
-49 LLATLYKRV
+49 LLVTLYKRI
-58 AGENADQAILE
+58 AGENTDQNILE
-69 ALSKYVA
+69 ALSKYTA
-76 DFYVD
+76 AFYTN
-81 ALKETEL
+81 ALNEEEMD
-88 VFLANHFSEVSES
+88 FLANHFSKVSTF
-101 IFDCLY
+101 IFNNFADKY
-107 HNLRTTLDFSL
+107 TKGWIGRPTQKVYEII
-118 EKPSKVAYDT
+118 EKLKKVEA
-128 LTTAKIGTGKTIFIA
+128 GKTIFIGGA
-143 NSGFGDIAMLFPG
+143 GLCDMALLFPN
-156 CTIKGYSSEEENY
+156 CTIKGYSEYDFFEEHIGDKEM
-169 KSEAWAL
+169 WAL

-189 IKPFYEDTKNSQ
+189 IKPFHEDTKNSQ

-208 AIFGTDDC
+208 AIFDTADR
-216 YSDLF
+216 YSYPF
-221 FNGSEH
+221 SNGSEH
-227 LFLYMKPNSEFL
+227 LFQYMKPNSKFL

-267 IVSFEEPNAILSTT
+267 IVSFEEPNAIFGTNTT
-281 QTTICVRANKST
+281 KTTICVCANKAVSN
-293 SDVVCIKNNA
+293 VVCIKNDA
-303 TGEQMQ
+303 TGDLIQ

-324 YLTAKPKEG
+324 YLTAKSKEG
-333 ISLSEI
+333 IALSEI
-339 VSFLDFRP
+339 VSFQDLKP
-347 KKKEDIVF
+347 KNMEDIVF

-376 TIPVIA
+376 NILVVA
-382 PINLSTGYEDAE
+382 PTNLSTRYEDAKLCKE
-394 LYEAQLKQA
+394 ILHPA

-408 EKLLGWLGK
+408 EKQLGLLCN
-417 ISQPCV
+417 IMQPCV
-423 FCYGRKDKFI
+423 LLYGRKDKLV
-433 AGYIRKIPSEGI
+433 AGYIKDLPSEGI

-450 LVCLVPKKGI
+450 FACLVPKEGI
-460 DVRYVAALLLTPEVR
+460 DVRYVAALLLTPEVK
-475 NQIISICEGEVDAH
+475 NQIMSICEGEVDAQ

-531 KSYIKAVHMR
+531 KSYIKAVRMR

-552 EATFYALNAYRERKE
+552 EATFYALNAYRERKN

-605 ADVEYTFNKPEW
+605 ADVEYTFTKPEW

-633 GWVNFKPVVKWAK
+633 GWVNFKPVVTWSK
-646 GHNLAD
+646 GHNLA
-652 KDLTDLSGETIL
+652 KQDLKDLSGEIIL
-664 HKGEPIYTMM
+664 HKGEPIHTML
-674 FPRDALKQIL
+674 FPKDALKQVL
-684 DNIVSNAISHGFI
+684 DNIVSNAISHGFK
-697 DKSCHNYQLRFSW
+697 DESRNDYLLRFSW
-710 EIDGTTLKI
+710 ETDGIALKM
-719 CVENNGAPIPSD
+719 CVENNGLPIPAD

-762 MRKYDGKIELVS
+762 MRKYDGNVELVP
-774 SPDDEFRVKYILT
+774 SPEDEFKVKYVLT
-787 FNRIFSKLFRY
+787 FNRTNTLKTL
-798 ERLRF
+798 
-803 RLNPSSLG
+803 

>member
-1 MQKAN
+1 MQTVN

-27 KSCEFDGVHEFV
+27 KSCESDGVHKFD

-156 CTIKGYSSEEENY
+156 CTIKGYSSEEEICKN
-169 KSEAWAL
+169 KVWAL

-189 IKPFYEDTKNSQ
+189 IKQYSKDTENSQ
-201 YMSDVDI
+201 YMADIDI
-208 AIFGTDDC
+208 AIFGATENSSC
-216 YSDLF
+216 IKAEMLF
-221 FNGSEH
+221 TF
-227 LFLYMKPNSEFL
+227 MPQNSESM
-239 LFLDKQNAAGNSM
+239 LFMNKREAVDLSLANFTTKLAKDKQ
-252 AGLTKMLVEKKCIYS
+252 IYS
-267 IVSFEEPNAILSTT
+267 IVSLKETEETQARSTEKR
-281 QTTICVRANKST
+281 IFLHVNKAVNS
-293 SDVVCIKNNA
+293 SICIKNA
-303 TGEQMQ
+303 VTGKETKISPD
-309 LSANMLDPTILWPSY
+309 LLNPEILWPSY

-333 ISLSEI
+333 MSLSEI
-339 VSFLDFRP
+339 VSFQDLKP
-347 KKKEDIVF
+347 KNKEDIVF
-355 KKTTFNDE
+355 KKTRFNDE
-363 KECIEWILSDKEK
+363 KECIEGILSDKEK
-376 TIPVIA
+376 NILVVA
-382 PINLSTGYEDAE
+382 PTNLSTRYEDAKLCKE
-394 LYEAQLKQA
+394 NLHPA
-403 GDPLF
+403 GTPLF
-408 EKLLGWLGK
+408 EKQLGLLSN
-417 ISQPCV
+417 IMQPCV
-423 FCYGRKDKFI
+423 LLFGRKDKLV
-433 AGYIRKIPSEGI
+433 AGYIKDLPSEGI
-445 VAYRQ
+445 VAYW
-450 LVCLVPKKGI
+450 LFACLVPKEGI

-475 NQIISICEGEVDAH
+475 NQIISICEGEVDAQ

-531 KSYIKAVHMR
+531 ESYIKAVRMR
-541 KHALTQSASSI
+541 KHALTQSASAI
-552 EATFYALNAYRERKE
+552 EATFYALNAYRERQN
-567 GTISDNERISR
+567 GTISDNERISH
-578 IAQTTVK
+578 IKQTTVK
-585 DAFEYLSKATKDLLV
+585 DAFEYLSMATKDLLV

-605 ADVEYTFNKPEW
+605 ADVEYTFTKPEW

-697 DKSCHNYQLRFSW
+697 DKSYHNYQLRFSW
-710 EIDGTTLKI
+710 ETDGTALKM

-752 GIGCNEIDGI
+752 GIGCNEIDSI

-787 FNRIFSKLFRY
+787 FNRTNILKTL
-798 ERLRF
+798 
-803 RLNPSSLG
+803 

>member
-1 MQKAN
+1 MQTVN
-6 NNFTVEALVAKYR
+6 NNFTVEALVAKYH

-27 KSCEFDGVHEFV
+27 KSCESDGVHKFD

-156 CTIKGYSSEEENY
+156 CTIKGYSSGEEICKN
-169 KSEAWAL
+169 KVWAL

-189 IKPFYEDTKNSQ
+189 IKQYSKDTENSQ
-201 YMSDVDI
+201 YMADIDI
-208 AIFGTDDC
+208 AIFGATENSSC
-216 YSDLF
+216 IKAEMLF
-221 FNGSEH
+221 TF
-227 LFLYMKPNSEFL
+227 MPQNSESM
-239 LFLDKQNAAGNSM
+239 LFMNKREAVDLSLANFTTKLAKDKQ
-252 AGLTKMLVEKKCIYS
+252 IYS
-267 IVSFEEPNAILSTT
+267 IVSLKETEETQARSTEKR
-281 QTTICVRANKST
+281 IFLHVNKAVNS
-293 SDVVCIKNNA
+293 SICIKNA
-303 TGEQMQ
+303 VTGKETKISPD
-309 LSANMLDPTILWPSY
+309 LLNPEILWPSY

-333 ISLSEI
+333 MSLSEI
-339 VSFLDFRP
+339 VSFQDLKP
-347 KKKEDIVF
+347 KNKEDIVF
-355 KKTTFNDE
+355 KKTRFNDE
-363 KECIEWILSDKEK
+363 KECTEWILSDKEK
-376 TIPVIA
+376 NILVVA
-382 PINLSTGYEDAE
+382 PTNLSTRYEDAKLCKE
-394 LYEAQLKQA
+394 NLHPA
-403 GDPLF
+403 GTPLF
-408 EKLLGWLGK
+408 EKQLGLLSN
-417 ISQPCV
+417 IMQPCV
-423 FCYGRKDKFI
+423 LLFGRKDKLV
-433 AGYIRKIPSEGI
+433 AGYIKDLPSEGI
-445 VAYRQ
+445 VAYW
-450 LVCLVPKKGI
+450 LFACFVPKEGI

-475 NQIISICEGEVDAH
+475 NQIISICEGEVDAQ

-531 KSYIKAVHMR
+531 ESYIKAVRMR
-541 KHALTQSASSI
+541 KHALTQSASAI
-552 EATFYALNAYRERKE
+552 EATFYALNAYRERQN

-578 IAQTTVK
+578 IKQTTVK
-585 DAFEYLSKATKDLLV
+585 DAFEYLSMATKDLLV

-605 ADVEYTFNKPEW
+605 ADVEYTFTKPEW

-652 KDLTDLSGETIL
+652 KDLTDLSEEIIL
-664 HKGEPIYTMM
+664 HKGDPIYTMM

-684 DNIVSNAISHGFI
+684 DNIVSNAISHGFK
-697 DKSCHNYQLRFSW
+697 DESRHDYQLRFSW
-710 EIDGTTLKI
+710 ETDGTALKI

-752 GIGCNEIDGI
+752 GIGCNEIDSI
-762 MRKYDGKIELVS
+762 MRKYDGMIELVS

-787 FNRIFSKLFRY
+787 FNRTNILKTL
-798 ERLRF
+798 
-803 RLNPSSLG
+803 